1 MAVLTVLD
9 VASGDQLD
17 RVTVEDGE
25 LRFQTGAAEPL
36 FESMI
41 NAGMPPEEALE
52 LRAGWSNGYV
62 RTTQLLDADSL
73 LPIPGLAEA
82 VGGGALTAADAF
94 KFNPNQPR
102 DARGRW
108 TKTPGGLLPNADV
121 IPTRR
126 RSAISRLVK
135 PSRAGRGKGPTSYTV
150 GGRKRDWTPDEAR
163 KVADALDA
171 SADGKSVPAAVEGK
185 TVTGGGRR
193 RVLGRVHAFPT
204 KDGNVILDVGGDSD
218 KEGTGEQELTPEQ
231 ARDLAALLRKNADRD
246 EGGNAEKKAPA
257 AAPESRWVKAPTE
270 VGTPSAD
277 GKTARIRES
286 VMNAD
291 WKAHND
297 SLTDA
302 QRKAVKTYSTTDYM
316 EMNGVLRQP
325 PGTKLTKRQKEFVK
339 QSEILQSAMAPT
351 PKGVK
356 VFRGS
361 NLQSLG
367 LPKDATAADV
377 KAMLGKTVINDAF
390 TSTSTDPDEI
400 FGGNLELEIDVPEG
414 TPAVWMN
421 GNARVPSEQELL
433 LAAGSKMQIT
443 GVREVP
449 PGSGQYKVKGRIVA

>member
-17 RVTVEDGE
+17 RVMVEDGE

-36 FESMI
+36 FESLVS
-41 NAGMPPEEALE
+41 AGMSPEEALE

-62 RTTQLLDADSL
+62 RTSRLLDADGL
-73 LPIPGLAEA
+73 PPIPGLIEA

-94 KFNPNQPR
+94 AFNPNQPR

-121 IPTRR
+121 IPSRR
-126 RSAISRLVK
+126 RSAVSRLVK

-163 KVADALDA
+163 KVADALEA

-193 RVLGRVHAFPT
+193 RVLGRTHAFPT
-204 KDGNVILDVGGDSD
+204 RDGNVILDVGADSGQ
-218 KEGTGEQELTPEQ
+218 EGTGEQELTPEQ

-246 EGGNAEKKAPA
+246 EGGGAEKKAAP
-257 AAPESRWVKAPTE
+257 APEPRWVKAPSE
-270 VGTPSAD
+270 IGTPSAE
-277 GKTARIRES
+277 GKAARTKES

-291 WKAHND
+291 WKAQND

-302 QRKAVKTYSTTDYM
+302 QRKAVKTYSTTDYLK
-316 EMNGVLRQP
+316 MNGVLRKP
-325 PGTKLTKRQKEFVK
+325 PGSKLTAEEKKYAKEA
-339 QSEILQSAMAPT
+339 ETLQGAMAPA
-351 PKGVK
+351 PRSVK
-356 VFRGS
+356 VYRGS

-367 LPKDATAADV
+367 LPKDASPADV
-377 KAMLGKTVINDAF
+377 KAMLGKTVVNDAF

-433 LAAGSKMQIT
+433 LAAGSKMTIT

-449 PGSGQYKVKGRIVA
+449 PGSGQFKVKGRIVP